1 MSTAMIRVEEIY
13 IAPDRQR
20 EDKDISDLLPSIRAR
35 GIIQPI
41 VVEISG
47 GAFSLIAGER
57 RLLCAKELKLKEV
70 PARIFSSLLPVEK
83 EIVELEE
90 NLHRKDL
97 HWKDLCKAV
106 RNIHLDYKKLNPKWT
121 QKDTAEQIS
130 FGEAA
135 TSSLISVGEEL
146 ILGNNK
152 QIENASG
159 WSTAYNIIVRRN
171 QRRADDVFNELMEG
185 EYPRSEVSHSP
196 GEEPLSHGKP
206 EDPGSDRTVD
216 LIGEPCII
224 GDFTKWI
231 DTYNG
236 PPFTFIHCDFPYGIG
251 LDKSDQG
258 NSAEWGSYLDSEE
271 TYWELLNI
279 LSTNLTKLM
288 APSSHLMFWLSS
300 DLTVINGTY
309 LHLKAKTDLK
319 VNPKPLIWYKSDNR
333 GILPDPKRGP
343 RHVYETAIF
352 ASRGDRFVNHAV
364 SDAFSSPAGEKTHQ
378 SEKAEPMLRHFFR
391 MFLDEGS
398 SFLDPTCGSG
408 TSLCAAYSFGT
419 ERIVGLELNPEFAA
433 NANIR
438 FRKTVHLERF
448 K

>member
-185 EYPRSEVSHSP
+185 EYPRSKIPV
-196 GEEPLSHGKP
+196 EEPLSRSKP
-206 EDPGSDRTVD
+206 EDI
-216 LIGEPCII
+216 IGGPCIIGPCIIGPCII

-231 DTYNG
+231 DTYKG
-236 PPFTFIHCDFPYGIG
+236 SPFTFLHCDFPYGIG

-258 NSAEWGSYLDSEE
+258 NSAEWGAYDDSVG
-271 TYWELLNI
+271 TYWSLMHCFFGNFH
-279 LSTNLTKLM
+279 KLM

-300 DLTVINGTY
+300 DYFVIEETITY
-309 LHLKAKTDLK
+309 IKARSDLK
-319 VNPKPLIWYKSDNR
+319 VNPKPLIWHKSDNR

-433 NANIR
+433 NTNIR